1 MVATVGRG
9 NQQCLKLKGPFKAI
23 DGSNVMA
30 SLLNEKRKTDGQRR
44 VDNRIDLVLV
54 TTIAGAGFLA

>member
-1 MVATVGRG
+1 
-9 NQQCLKLKGPFKAI
+9 
-23 DGSNVMA
+23 MA